1 MRFAKFIDGTN
12 VRFCRVKRRGT
23 KNCRVVWLDT
33 NEEQLMP
40 MTDVTECSAIEA
52 GSTTVP
58 PAIGGDEIALA
69 PNDGYPT
76 QISGEDLCRLMKEHQ
91 VSVKDLATYLNV
103 STERIREAR
112 ANGIDDPLN
121 TLKWITMIENA
132 HTL

>member
-1 MRFAKFIDGTN
+1 MRFAKVVDGSN

-23 KNCRVVWLDT
+23 KNCRIVWLDT

-40 MTDVTECSAIEA
+40 MSDVTECSAIDA
-52 GSTTVP
+52 GAATAP
-58 PAIGGDEIALA
+58 PVVEGEDICLA

-76 QISGEDLCRLMKEHQ
+76 QITGEDLCRLMKEHQ
-91 VSVKDLATYLNV
+91 VSVKELATYLNV

-121 TLKWITMIENA
+121 ALKWITMIENA
-132 HTL
+132 RA